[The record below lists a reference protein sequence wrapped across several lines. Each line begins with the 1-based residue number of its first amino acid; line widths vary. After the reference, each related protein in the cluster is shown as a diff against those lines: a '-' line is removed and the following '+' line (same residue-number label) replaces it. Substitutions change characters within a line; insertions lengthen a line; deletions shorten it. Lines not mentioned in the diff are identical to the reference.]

1 MNVVNTFYG
10 FDHEISLPHL
20 FVLAEQVPLPKN
32 IAEALHPDNPH
43 REHWRGALKQEVS
56 CFVKNNVIG
65 ACVKIA
71 EVKAKGHKIVST
83 KSVFKVKPT
92 RDGSVGRFRLRIV
105 AKGCQTIPGLH
116 YDQVY
121 APTARGST
129 VRLVLSIAAT
139 LALRLT
145 NLDVETAFL
154 TADLP
159 RDKPIFIYRPDG
171 FEDLVADDECC
182 LLNKSLYGLCNS
194 PRLFN
199 REFTQHLISLGFRKC
214 ILDACLFVR
223 DKVDGA
229 DFTVVALIVDDL
241 IVAHRGSIDP
251 LLAGLRKKYN
261 MTVLGDLR
269 HVLGME
275 VERDIPRKRVFISQC
290 RYIDSMCRRYH
301 MNEEDMRPVYTPAD
315 TCKLSKT
322 MSPPSK
328 VKDSKEDAHLFYP
341 DGSMKPGVTI
351 PYRSL
356 VGALLYCAICTRPD
370 IAYAVGQCARYVNA
384 PGHAHWIAAKRILRY
399 LRTTRDLKLPL
410 GGSSLAMHAWCDSD
424 WAGDN
429 VAPEDSQKST
439 SSNMLF
445 IGSGLVSWKSK
456 LQETIAKSSVEAE
469 YVSASSQADE
479 VLWLRQLMKE
489 IGFPS
494 NGLDDGPTPIFTDSR
509 GAKLAAKNPVNYKRL
524 KHVYIKFH
532 SIREHVERNEIRML
546 FVPGNDNI
554 ADTGTKPLPA
564 PAFRKIRAVLFN
576 RVPFSFPQKSHPE
589 ERRIVE
595 KLARALRC

>member
-1 MNVVNTFYG
+1 MKGFFIGYTNYSRKYKVYVPERDMVYERESVYADEGARVVPRGGEVIPAVPAVKDDTAVVVPTLPAPALGPQAGHAPSPVPSAAAHAAPVAAAPPATPPSSPAASLPPASPPVERPRDGLMDLFSSTRAGHGTARTWHIASTSYALMNVVNTFYG

-32 IAEALHPDNPH
+32 IEEALHPDNPH

-92 RDGSVGRFRLRIV
+92 LDGSVGRFRLRIV

-139 LALRLT
+139 LSLRLT

-214 ILDACLFVR
+214 VLDACLFVR
-223 DKVDGA
+223 DRSTA
-229 DFTVVALIVDDL
+229 PT
-241 IVAHRGSIDP
+241 S
-251 LLAGLRKKYN
+251 
-261 MTVLGDLR
+261 
-269 HVLGME
+269 
-275 VERDIPRKRVFISQC
+275 
-290 RYIDSMCRRYH
+290 
-301 MNEEDMRPVYTPAD
+301 
-315 TCKLSKT
+315 LSW
-322 MSPPSK
+322 
-328 VKDSKEDAHLFYP
+328 H
-341 DGSMKPGVTI
+341 
-351 PYRSL
+351 
-356 VGALLYCAICTRPD
+356 
-370 IAYAVGQCARYVNA
+370 
-384 PGHAHWIAAKRILRY
+384 
-399 LRTTRDLKLPL
+399 
-410 GGSSLAMHAWCDSD
+410 
-424 WAGDN
+424 
-429 VAPEDSQKST
+429 
-439 SSNMLF
+439 
-445 IGSGLVSWKSK
+445 
-456 LQETIAKSSVEAE
+456 
-469 YVSASSQADE
+469 
-479 VLWLRQLMKE
+479 
-489 IGFPS
+489 
-494 NGLDDGPTPIFTDSR
+494 
-509 GAKLAAKNPVNYKRL
+509 
-524 KHVYIKFH
+524 
-532 SIREHVERNEIRML
+532 
-546 FVPGNDNI
+546 
-554 ADTGTKPLPA
+554 
-564 PAFRKIRAVLFN
+564 
-576 RVPFSFPQKSHPE
+576 
-589 ERRIVE
+589 
-595 KLARALRC
+595 